1 MKKELII
8 NKLKT
13 LIVVLAGGQSKRFG
27 GGYKTLY
34 KLNNKSLLNRVI
46 KNFEKLDIEIVLNV
60 NSDEKQFK
68 KTGLTLIKDEFVDF
82 QGPLAGI
89 YSTMNWALKNKKDVE
104 WIFTAPS
111 DTPFLNSD
119 LVDKFLI
126 GKYSSNT
133 KIILAQNSNKTH
145 PVIGFWHISLFKN
158 LEDFFESDS
167 RKIMHWVEQQNF
179 ELLNFE
185 NKNYFFN
192 INSKADLIEAMKIE
206 RSLKLL

>member
-13 LIVVLAGGQSKRFG
+13 LIVILAGGQSKRFG

-68 KTGLTLIKDEFVDF
+68 KTGLTLIKDEFVNF

-119 LVDKFLI
+119 LVEKFLI
-126 GKYSSNT
+126 GKYSIST

-145 PVIGFWHISLFKN
+145 PVVGFWHISLLKN
-158 LEDFFESDS
+158 LEKFFEGDN

-206 RSLKLL
+206 KSLKLL

>member
-13 LIVVLAGGQSKRFG
+13 LIVILAGGQSKRFG

-34 KLNNKSLLNRVI
+34 KLNNKSLLNRII
-46 KNFEKLDIEIVLNV
+46 KNFEKLEIEIVLNV

-68 KTGLTLIKDEFVDF
+68 KTGLTLIKDEFVNF

-119 LVDKFLI
+119 LVEKFLI
-126 GKYSSNT
+126 GKYSTST

-145 PVIGFWHISLFKN
+145 PVVGFWHISLFKN

>member
-13 LIVVLAGGQSKRFG
+13 LIVILAGGQSKRFG

-68 KTGLTLIKDEFVDF
+68 KTGLTLIKDEFVNF

-133 KIILAQNSNKTH
+133 KIILAQNYNKTH

-158 LEDFFESDS
+158 LEDFFETDS

-206 RSLKLL
+206 KSLKLI

>member
-8 NKLKT
+8 NKLKI
-13 LIVVLAGGQSKRFG
+13 LIVILAGGQSKRFG

-34 KLNNKSLLNRVI
+34 KLNNKSLLDRLL
-46 KNFEKLDIEIVLNV
+46 KNFEKLDVEIVLNV

-68 KTGLTLIKDEFVDF
+68 KTGLTLIKDEFVNF

-89 YSTMNWALKNKKDVE
+89 YSTMNWALRNKKSVE

-126 GKYSSNT
+126 NNYSVNT
-133 KIILAQNSNKTH
+133 KIILAQNYNKTH
-145 PVIGFWHISLFKN
+145 PVIGFWHISLLKN
-158 LEDFFESDS
+158 LEEFLKNDS
-167 RKIMHWVEQQNF
+167 RKIMHWVEQQNY

-185 NKNYFFN
+185 NKNFFYN
-192 INSKADLIEAMKIE
+192 INSKSDLIEAIKIE
-206 RSLKLL
+206 KSLKLP

>member
-68 KTGLTLIKDEFVDF
+68 KTGLTLIKDEFVNF

-167 RKIMHWVEQQNF
+167 RKIRHWVEQQNF

-206 RSLKLL
+206 KSLKLL

>member
-13 LIVVLAGGQSKRFG
+13 LIVILAGGQSKRFG

-46 KNFEKLDIEIVLNV
+46 KNFEKLEIEIVLNV

-68 KTGLTLIKDEFVDF
+68 KTGLTLIKDDYVNF

-89 YSTMNWALKNKKDVE
+89 YSTMNWVLRNKKNIE

-119 LVDKFLI
+119 LVEKFLI
-126 GKYSSNT
+126 GKYSIST

-145 PVIGFWHISLFKN
+145 PVVGFWHISLLKN
-158 LEDFFESDS
+158 LEKFFEGDN

-206 RSLKLL
+206 KSVKLL

>member
-13 LIVVLAGGQSKRFG
+13 LIVILAGGQSKRFG
-27 GGYKTLY
+27 GGFKTLY

-68 KTGLTLIKDEFVDF
+68 KTGLTLIKDEFVNF

-89 YSTMNWALKNKKDVE
+89 YSTMNWALKNKKNVE
-104 WIFTAPS
+104 WIFTVPS

-126 GKYSSNT
+126 GKYSSKT
-133 KIILAQNSNKTH
+133 KIILAQNSSKTH

-158 LEDFFESDS
+158 LEDFFKSDS

-206 RSLKLL
+206 KSLKLL

>member
-13 LIVVLAGGQSKRFG
+13 LIVILAGGQSKRFG

-34 KLNNKSLLNRVI
+34 KLNNKSLLERVL

-60 NSDEKQFK
+60 NSNEKQFE
-68 KTGLTLIKDEFVDF
+68 KTGLTLIKDRLINF

-89 YSTMNWALKNKKDVE
+89 YSTMNWVLGNKKNVE

-111 DTPFLNSD
+111 DTPFLNSN

-126 GKYSSNT
+126 SKYSNNT

-145 PVIGFWHISLFKN
+145 PVIGFWHISLLKN
-158 LEDFFESDS
+158 LEEFLQNDS
-167 RKIMHWVEQQNF
+167 RKIMHWVEQQNY

-192 INSKADLIEAMKIE
+192 INSKSDLIEAMKIE
-206 RSLKLL
+206 KSLKLP

>member
-13 LIVVLAGGQSKRFG
+13 LIVILAGGQSKRFG

-34 KLNNKSLLNRVI
+34 KLNNKSLLNRII
-46 KNFEKLDIEIVLNV
+46 KNFEKLEIEIVLNV

-68 KTGLTLIKDEFVDF
+68 KTGLTLIKDEFVNF

-119 LVDKFLI
+119 LIDKFLI

-206 RSLKLL
+206 KSVKLL